1 MISLGFQVYLVEIA
15 DTQRRGI
22 FGASGAMS
30 VSAGIT
36 ITYVL
41 GVSFYFQI
49 LPLKS
54 SLDKCN
60 IIGCEHIQECVL
72 KRKQKFRFFILNI
85 IVCLCL
91 YYVK

>member
-41 GVSFYFQI
+41 GVNFYFNI
-49 LPLKS
+49 LPLK
-54 SLDKCN
+54 
-60 IIGCEHIQECVL
+60 VL
-72 KRKQKFRFFILNI
+72 
-85 IVCLCL
+85 
-91 YYVK
+91 